1 MEANEPRAA
10 VLLDEVH
17 AVLLRQEYDGLAKLA
32 EALEHELDHPSRTLD
47 TAALAII
54 RRKADRNAATLI
66 AVQRGIRA
74 AVRRITEI
82 RSASSGLVT
91 YDLGGRR
98 EEKSGGHDLTA
109 RY

>member
-1 MEANEPRAA
+1 MSANEPRAA
-10 VLLDEVH
+10 ALLDEVH
-17 AVLLRQEYDGLAKLA
+17 AVLLRQDYDGLAQLA
-32 EALEHELDHPSRTLD
+32 ASLEQELDHPSQTLD
-47 TAALAII
+47 AEALAII
-54 RRKADRNAATLI
+54 RRKADRNALTLL

-82 RSASSGLVT
+82 RSVANGLVT

-98 EEKSGGHDLTA
+98 EEKSSGSDLKA